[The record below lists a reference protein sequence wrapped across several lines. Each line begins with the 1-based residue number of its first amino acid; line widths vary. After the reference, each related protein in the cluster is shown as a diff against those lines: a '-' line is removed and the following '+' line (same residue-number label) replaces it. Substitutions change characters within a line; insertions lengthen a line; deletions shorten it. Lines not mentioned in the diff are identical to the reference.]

1 MTKKILLSLSD
12 IDKAYLAGFF
22 DADGSLIVQIVK
34 DSSRQFKFYIRISLV
49 FYQKNTS
56 HWFILWLKKIFKPY
70 GYVRKRDNMSEFT
83 IVSKPAVYFVL
94 KELYPYLKLKKPL
107 AKLTFKILED
117 LKYVET
123 KADFLKVCQKVD
135 ETANYTYSSK
145 RKITSSYVESF
156 LNSPVETSLK

>member
-1 MTKKILLSLSD
+1 
-12 IDKAYLAGFF
+12 
-22 DADGSLIVQIVK
+22 
-34 DSSRQFKFYIRISLV
+34 
-49 FYQKNTS
+49 
-56 HWFILWLKKIFKPY
+56 
-70 GYVRKRDNMSEFT
+70 MSEFT
-83 IVSKPAVYFVL
+83 IVSKPAVEFVL

-107 AKLTFKILED
+107 AKLTFKIIED

-123 KADFLKVCQKVD
+123 KADFLKVCKKVD